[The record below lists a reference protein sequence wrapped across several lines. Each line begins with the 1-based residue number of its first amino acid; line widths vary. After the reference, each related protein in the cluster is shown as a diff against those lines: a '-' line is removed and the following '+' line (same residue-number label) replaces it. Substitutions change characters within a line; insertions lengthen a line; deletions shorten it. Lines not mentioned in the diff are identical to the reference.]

1 MLTWIFN
8 VLIFLVQVASW
19 VLLAYLVLRLILPQN
34 KYTLLAG
41 KYVEPLLEPIRVLI
55 RRFIPKLDTMAI
67 DFSPI
72 GAWLLLQVASWLLSL
87 LKVIL
92 L

>member
-1 MLTWIFN
+1 MLTFIFN
-8 VLIFLVQVASW
+8 VLIFLVRAASW

-34 KYTLLAG
+34 KYTLLAA

-55 RRFIPKLDTMAI
+55 RRFLPKLCAMAI

-72 GAWLLLQVASWLLSL
+72 GAWLVLQVAGWLLTL
-87 LKVIL
+87 LKAIL